1 MSEPAPPLRAH
12 GSLGGLI
19 ANLADIVDPGERRAA
34 RAELIE
40 QVLFLRGSARRLQ
53 TRARLADAVAKLGG
67 GSLLTATVLLI
78 IGGQAAPSILMT
90 AGLALLLLVAGTIL
104 WTYSDLQA
112 AYRDLDADRLE
123 AALKEAE
130 R

>member
-1 MSEPAPPLRAH
+1 MSEPARSLRAH

-19 ANLADIVDPGERRAA
+19 ANLADIVDPGERRTA

-40 QVLFLRGSARRLQ
+40 QVLFLRASARRLQ

>member
-1 MSEPAPPLRAH
+1 MSEPAPPLQAH
-12 GSLGGLI
+12 GSLAGLI
-19 ANLADIVDPGERRAA
+19 ANLADIVDLVERRAA

>member
-1 MSEPAPPLRAH
+1 MSEPARSLRAH

-34 RAELIE
+34 RAAMIE
-40 QVLFLRGSARRLQ
+40 QALFLRRSARGLQ

>member
-1 MSEPAPPLRAH
+1 MNEPAPLLRAH
-12 GSLGGLI
+12 GSLAGLI
-19 ANLADIVDPGERRAA
+19 ATLADIVDPVEHRAA

-40 QVLFLRGSARRLQ
+40 QALFLRRSARRLQ

>member
-1 MSEPAPPLRAH
+1 MRAQ

-19 ANLADIVDPGERRAA
+19 AQLADIVDPVERRAA
-34 RAELIE
+34 RVAMIE
-40 QVLFLRGSARRLQ
+40 QALFLRRSARGLQ